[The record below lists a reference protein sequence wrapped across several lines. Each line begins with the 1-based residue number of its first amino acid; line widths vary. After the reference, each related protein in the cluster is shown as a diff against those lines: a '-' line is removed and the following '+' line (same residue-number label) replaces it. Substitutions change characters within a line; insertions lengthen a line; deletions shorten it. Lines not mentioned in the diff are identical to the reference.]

1 MSGELDLVEP
11 STLGLNNESL
21 RRVADYAKSYVEEGF
36 MVGTDVLVARHGKV
50 ALRESFGFADREA
63 KKIVETDTI
72 WRIFSMTKPIVSV
85 ATMQLVEEGKL
96 HLEDHLSNF
105 VPAFGKTEVFS
116 GGTSEKP
123 ETSALERPINIL
135 DLLTHTAG
143 LSYWFTNQHP
153 VDEMYRKAE
162 LDKVR
167 EKLSLAELT
176 DFLAEFPLRHQPGT
190 RWSYSMATDVLGRVI
205 EVVEDRSLYEVL
217 SERVLGPL
225 GMKDTSFRISDEKID
240 RLAACYMPEEGT
252 LSPLLL
258 EKPEESGYRASRWQ
272 SGGGGLLSTMHDYQR
287 FCSMLING
295 GELDGNRI
303 LNSETIKQ
311 MMENHLP
318 GKADLTD
325 AGDPLYYKGFFDG
338 VGFGLG
344 FAVVQDP
351 VKGRIE
357 AKEGEASWGGMA
369 STAFWVD
376 PVQGINCIFLT
387 QLVPSGTHI
396 KLRWDLRALV
406 NQAVEEKSEK

>member
-11 STLGLNNESL
+11 STVGLNHERL
-21 RRVADYAKSYVEEGF
+21 RQVSDYAKSYVDNNF
-36 MVGTDVLVARHGKV
+36 MVGTDVLVSRHGKV

-63 KKIVETDTI
+63 QKSVCPDTI

-85 ATMQLVEEGKL
+85 AVMQLVEDGKL
-96 HLEDHLSNF
+96 HLQDPLINF
-105 VPAFGKTEVFS
+105 VPAFEKTEVFS
-116 GGTSEKP
+116 GGTAEKP
-123 ETSALERPINIL
+123 ETVAVERPINIA

-153 VDEMYRKAE
+153 VDEMYRKGE
-162 LDKVR
+162 LDKAR
-167 EKLSLAELT
+167 EKLSLEELT
-176 DFLAEFPLRHQPGT
+176 NFLAEFPLRHQPGT

-205 EVVEDRSLYEVL
+205 EVIEGRSLYEVL
-217 SERVLGPL
+217 AERVLNPL
-225 GMKDTSFRISDEKID
+225 GMTDTSFQISDEKIE
-240 RLAACYMPEEGT
+240 RLAACYAAEEET
-252 LSPLLL
+252 LSPVLL
-258 EKPEESGYRASRWQ
+258 EKPEESSYRSSRWQ
-272 SGGGGLLSTMHDYQR
+272 SGGGGLLSTMHDYHR
-287 FCSMLING
+287 FCNMLING

-303 LNSETIKQ
+303 LDSQTLKK

-318 GKADLTD
+318 GKADMTD

-351 VKGRIE
+351 VKGRIQ
-357 AKEGEASWGGMA
+357 AREGEASWGGMA
-369 STAFWVD
+369 STVFWVD
-376 PVQGINCIFLT
+376 PIEKISCIFLT

-406 NQAVEEKSEK
+406 NQAIEE

>member
-1 MSGELDLVEP
+1 MFGELDLVEP
-11 STLGLNNESL
+11 STVGLNHGRL
-21 RRVADYAKSYVEEGF
+21 KRVADYAKSYVDNDL
-36 MVGTDVLVARHGKV
+36 MAGTDVLVSRHGKV

-63 KKIVETDTI
+63 QRSVGPDTI

-85 ATMQLVEEGKL
+85 VVMQLVEEGKL
-96 HLEDHLSNF
+96 RLQDSLSDF
-105 VPAFGKTEVFS
+105 VPAFEKTEVFS
-116 GGTSEKP
+116 GGTADRP
-123 ETSALERPINIL
+123 ETVPVKRPINIV

-162 LDKVR
+162 LDKER
-167 EKLSLAELT
+167 EKLSLEELT

-205 EVVEDRSLYEVL
+205 EVIDERSLYEAL
-217 SERVLGPL
+217 GERVLNPL
-225 GMKDTSFRISDEKID
+225 GMTDTSFQISDEKIE
-240 RLAACYMPEEGT
+240 RLAACYMPEEET
-252 LSPLLL
+252 LSPILLG
-258 EKPEESGYRASRWQ
+258 KPEESSYRLSRWQ
-272 SGGGGLLSTMHDYQR
+272 SGGGGLLSTMHDYHQ
-287 FCSMLING
+287 FCRMLVNG

-303 LNSETIKQ
+303 LDPSTLKK

-318 GKADLTD
+318 GKADMTD

-351 VKGRIE
+351 VKGHIQAR
-357 AKEGEASWGGMA
+357 EGEASWGGMA
-369 STAFWVD
+369 STVFWVD
-376 PVQGINCIFLT
+376 PVEEISCIFLT

-406 NQAVEEKSEK
+406 NQAIEE

>member
-11 STLGLNNESL
+11 STLGLNNERL
-21 RRVADYAKSYVEEGF
+21 RRVADYAKSYVDDGF
-36 MVGTDVLVARHGKV
+36 MVGTDVLVARYGKV

-63 KKIVETDTI
+63 EKTVGSDTI

-85 ATMQLVEEGKL
+85 AIMQLVEEGKL
-96 HLEDHLSNF
+96 RLQDPLSAF
-105 VPAFGKTEVFS
+105 VSAFEKTEVFS
-116 GGTSEKP
+116 GGTADKP
-123 ETSALERPINIL
+123 ETVPVERPINIS

-162 LDKVR
+162 IDKAR
-167 EKLSLAELT
+167 EKLSLEELT
-176 DFLAEFPLRHQPGT
+176 DFLAQFPLRHQPGT

-205 EVVEDRSLYEVL
+205 EVVEERSLYEAL
-217 SERVLGPL
+217 AERILEPL
-225 GMKDTSFRISDEKID
+225 GMVDTSFQISDEKIG

-258 EKPEESGYRASRWQ
+258 EKPEESSYRTSRWQ
-272 SGGGGLLSTMHDYQR
+272 SGGGGLLSTMHDYNR
-287 FCSMLING
+287 FCSMLINE
-295 GELDGNRI
+295 GELDGKRI
-303 LNSETIKQ
+303 LDSQTLKK

-318 GKADLTD
+318 DKADMTD

-351 VKGRIE
+351 VKGRIQ

-376 PVQGINCIFLT
+376 PAEKISCIFLT

-406 NQAVEEKSEK
+406 NQAIEEQ